1 MSSGAL
7 GGRAQITD
15 ASVGSD
21 DVVSCE
27 VKVVEDSVVELGIE
41 VVGVDLLEVVVVDD
55 VVDLGI
61 EVVGVDLL
69 EVVVVDNVV
78 NVNFVDDV
86 DIDGNVVDIVSVD
99 EVLGKLEDEGVIKFS
114 KVEVCDE
121 DGIDDVS
128 VVVVGTTVELWCI
141 SVRSDSVTVLS
152 NVVFSLWF
160 GFWDSWIRS
169 AMD

>member
-1 MSSGAL
+1 M

-15 ASVGSD
+15 ALVGSD

-27 VKVVEDSVVELGIE
+27 VKLFEDAVVDLGIE
-41 VVGVDLLEVVVVDD
+41 VVGVDILEVMVVDD

-69 EVVVVDNVV
+69 KVVVVDDVV
-78 NVNFVDDV
+78 DVNFVDADV
-86 DIDGNVVDIVSVD
+86 DINGNVVDIVSVD

-114 KVEVCDE
+114 NVEVCDE